1 VGGAPTF
8 FFFSPAARGRPLAYG
23 SRLNES
29 FYVMSAPY
37 CRLLPFH
44 VAEGAWNMAADEA
57 LLQTAAAGTASFRLY
72 GWSQPTLS
80 LGYFQSSSASRAYP
94 RLGELAWV
102 RRPTGGAALVHHL
115 EITYALAL
123 PAGAPW
129 QKTGESWLRRTHT
142 LLADALV
149 TLGVTVR
156 MCGEHEE
163 KKLGDVL
170 CFLHHTP
177 GDLLIGDAKIAGS
190 AQRKQRGA
198 LMQHG
203 SILLAASPWTP
214 HLPGI
219 CELTGVNL
227 SASTLGDAVTEQLM
241 KRIGWQLLLSEWTPN
256 ERERIEELAAGK
268 YSQPA
273 WNEKR

>member
-1 VGGAPTF
+1 
-8 FFFSPAARGRPLAYG
+8 
-23 SRLNES
+23 
-29 FYVMSAPY
+29 
-37 CRLLPFH
+37 
-44 VAEGAWNMAADEA
+44 MAADEA
-57 LLQTAAAGTASFRLY
+57 LLQAAASGTASFRLY

-80 LGYFQSSSASRAYP
+80 LGYFQSSAASRVYP
-94 RLGELAWV
+94 RLGELVWV
-102 RRPTGGAALVHHL
+102 RRPSGGAALVHHL

-129 QKTGESWLRRTHT
+129 QRSGESWLRRMHT
-142 LLADALV
+142 LLADALAS
-149 TLGVTVR
+149 LGVTAR
-156 MCGEHEE
+156 MSGDHEE

-190 AQRKQRGA
+190 SQRKQRGA

-203 SILLAASPWTP
+203 SVLLAASPWTP

-219 CELTGVNL
+219 RELAGVDL
-227 SASTLGDAVTEQLM
+227 SASTLGGAVIEQLA
-241 KRIGWQLLLSEWTPN
+241 KRTGWQLLSAEWTSE

-273 WNEKR
+273 WNGKR